1 MTAPAQPPEP
11 PAAPISSAPTGPEAP
26 SARSLW
32 RDRQFRTFWS
42 AQGVSEFGD
51 RISELALPLIAVTML
66 DASPSQVGFLTA
78 AVWLPN
84 LASLFIGT
92 WVDQHRD
99 KRPLMIAAD
108 LVRTV
113 LLLSLPI
120 AYWLDILSLGQLYAI
135 AILAGTAHVV
145 FNTAYASFFVRLVK
159 REQYL
164 EANSKLA
171 STRSISFIAGPAAGG
186 LLIQWLTAPIALL
199 VDALSFLFSALQVSR
214 LKVEPGTADD
224 TEEPLLTR
232 ARAGMKY
239 LLKHPYLRASLGCAT
254 TVNFFNMIGLALL
267 VLFASRNLGLPAG
280 TIGVAFGVGASGGL
294 VGALAANRLTRLI
307 GAGRLIALGSVVF
320 PAALGIVVLA
330 DGPVW
335 VRAATL
341 AAAEF
346 VGGFAVMCFDVPL
359 NSLQAS
365 VTHDHMR
372 SRVAG
377 AFSSINYG
385 VRPLGAVIG
394 GLLGTWLGVRETLLI
409 SAAGGLLAVLWLLPS
424 PIIRTHDLD
433 GLEPPAM

>member
-1 MTAPAQPPEP
+1 MTSRALAP
-11 PAAPISSAPTGPEAP
+11 PAT
-26 SARSLW
+26 SLW
-32 RDRQFRTFWS
+32 RDRRFRTFWS

-51 RISELALPLIAVTML
+51 RISELALPLIAVTL
-66 DASPSQVGFLTA
+66 LNASPSQVGFLTA

-108 LVRTV
+108 LSRTA
-113 LLLSLPI
+113 LLLSLPA
-120 AYWLDILSLGQLYAI
+120 AYWLDVLSLGHLYAI

-145 FNTAYASFFVRLVK
+145 FNTAYASFFVRLVS

-164 EANSKLA
+164 EAGSKLSA
-171 STRSISFIAGPAAGG
+171 TRSISFMAGPAVGG
-186 LLIQWLTAPIALL
+186 LLIQWLTAPIALI
-199 VDALSFLFSALQVSR
+199 VDALSFAFSAVQVSR
-214 LKVEPGTADD
+214 LKVAPGDADGG
-224 TEEPLLTR
+224 EESLLFR
-232 ARAGMKY
+232 ARAGMRY
-239 LLKHPYLRASLGCAT
+239 LLRHPYLRVSLGCAT
-254 TVNFFNMIGLALL
+254 TVNFFTMIGMALL

-280 TIGVAFGVGASGGL
+280 VIGIALGIGASGGL
-294 VGALAANRLTRLI
+294 IGALAAKPLAELI
-307 GAGRLIALGSVVF
+307 GAGRLIAIGSVVF
-320 PAALGIVVLA
+320 PASLGIVAVA

-335 VRAATL
+335 MRAGIL

-346 VGGFAVMCFDVPL
+346 VGAFAVMCFDVPL
-359 NSLQAS
+359 NSLQAA
-365 VTHDHMR
+365 VIHDHMR

-385 VRPLGAVIG
+385 VRPLGALVG

-409 SAAGGLLAVLWLLPS
+409 SAAGGLFAVLWLVRS
-424 PIIRTHDLD
+424 PIIHTHDLA